1 MNLRQ
6 LVESNNLWIL
16 EDYTSGFGM
25 PVELINPDG
34 ETQIYSANDPDPAN
48 PSVLLAGQVVLHS
61 TVADAEGV
69 PMVSDIPSVTLRRSS
84 LDRIPLRAEKHL
96 WYVKAPEGTD
106 PLGPKTTYLMDEP
119 AEGGEDIGII
129 TLYLIKA
136 KQSA

>member
-1 MNLRQ
+1 MNLTQ
-6 LVESNNLWIL
+6 LVEYNNLWAL
-16 EDYTSGFGM
+16 EDYVNGWGKA
-25 PVELINPDG
+25 VELINPDG

-48 PSVLLAGQVVLHS
+48 PSVLLA
-61 TVADAEGV
+61 
-69 PMVSDIPSVTLRRSS
+69 RSS
-84 LDRIPLRAEKHL
+84 LDRIPLRTEKHL